1 MRLLVTGSSKLAG
14 ALLKHDWPRDW
25 CIDSRRIEEILEE
38 DFPINDYDVFLNCAH
53 VGFKQCWLL
62 EKFHEAWL
70 NQSTKYIIN
79 FSSRAAKPNISKG
92 IMYSTQKA
100 ALNHLADMLT
110 YTTEKRYRMTVL
122 NLGLLEREDLLA
134 ISTSYRAVCNLL
146 ELMMLD
152 HEMGDPNEAS
162 EVTFQHKTNYRQAQE
177 IKSEQ
182 QRQG

>member
-14 ALLKHDWPRDW
+14 ALLKFEWPRDW

-38 DFPINDYDVFLNCAH
+38 DFSINDYDVFLNCAH

-70 NQSTKYIIN
+70 KDSSKYIIN

-100 ALNHLADMLT
+100 ALNHLADLIT
-110 YTTEKRYRMTVL
+110 YTTEKRYKMTVL
-122 NLGLLEREDLLA
+122 NLGLLERPGLED
-134 ISTSYRAVCNLL
+134 ISTQYRAVCTLL
-146 ELMMLD
+146 EDLIWK
-152 HEMGDPNEAS
+152 HEIGFPNEHS
-162 EVTFQHKTNYRQAQE
+162 EITFQHKINYKTAQE
-177 IKSEQ
+177 LKSEQ